1 MREHIKDIQNII
13 NTLITNRILKCV
25 NHNAKDID
33 EEERITS
40 FKKWLKIEAQKQIGT

>member
-40 FKKWLKIEAQKQIGT
+40 FKK